1 VNASWNQVWVVSIP
15 LAVPFRGITQREALI
30 FQGERA
36 AEWSPFIEY
45 SDQEAASW
53 LKAALSWAND
63 PLPTPK
69 RDRVGI
75 NATLPAVLPSEVQG
89 VLARF
94 GGFETVKIK
103 IAQRGQDMAA
113 DVARVNEV
121 SRLYPKVKIRL
132 DANGGYT
139 VTEILRLLEQLDVN
153 LEYLEQPVATIAEMA
168 ELRQQLAGSG
178 IRICADELVR
188 KGGDPAAIEEAG
200 AADILMLKA
209 QPLGGIQAALE
220 IARASKLE
228 VVVSSALETSLGI
241 AQGVYLAAAL
251 ENLNYDC
258 GLGTLNLLEGDV
270 VIEPLSPQDGFLTPT
285 VPQLDQALLE
295 KYAADAERRDWWL
308 SRLERC
314 LELQS

>member
-1 VNASWNQVWVVSIP
+1 VVSIP